1 MALPEGLPPAE
12 PEPEEDLAEQM
23 ENLHVDDAEERKKN
37 WTPEQDDLL
46 AERIKNGKS
55 YTAIAIELN
64 RNKGTVKKH
73 WYVLKHAGRYPDVEY
88 GVKLGKWTQE
98 QDDLLA
104 ERIKNEKSY
113 AEIAK
118 EFNHRGG
125 VTEGAVKQH
134 WNKLKRAGRYPDIDY
149 AITHEKYTPEQ
160 EDLLADHI
168 KNGKSYAAIAK
179 EFNRTALSVQKHWTL
194 INDRYP
200 GVKYDH
206 KYTLWDA
213 KQKAKLMRWRFQ
225 EGKDWDTIATL
236 QGENREVSS
245 LKEQYR
251 KLGLEYK
258 VESKTK
264 QGLRYELQL
273 VEVQLA
279 QRQKYK
285 DELLQAIAKI
295 DEAGGDKDDFVE
307 SEDELENDDEAGW
320 EVAE

>member
-1 MALPEGLPPAE
+1 MEHAYPPGGAPTHNQMALPEGLPPTE
-12 PEPEEDLAEQM
+12 PEPKEDLAEQM
-23 ENLHVDDAEERKKN
+23 ENLHVDNAKSDKLCQGK
-37 WTPEQDDLL
+37 WTLKQEDLL

-55 YTAIAIELN
+55 YTEIAIELN
-64 RNKGTVKKH
+64 RNKGSVEKH
-73 WYVLKHAGRYPDVEY
+73 WNNLKH
-88 GVKLGKWTQE
+88 
-98 QDDLLA
+98 
-104 ERIKNEKSY
+104 
-113 AEIAK
+113 
-118 EFNHRGG
+118 
-125 VTEGAVKQH
+125 
-134 WNKLKRAGRYPDIDY
+134 AGRYPDIDY
-149 AITHEKYTPEQ
+149 AKNHEKYTPEQ
-160 EDLLADHI
+160 EDLLAERI
-168 KNGKSYAAIAK
+168 KNGKSYAEIAK

-213 KQKAKLMRWRFQ
+213 KQKATLMRWRFQ
-225 EGKDWDTIATL
+225 EGKDWDTIAKL